1 MDKEVLDLIRL
12 IAKRQEDNSRAIARI
27 EARIEVLARENILAY
42 MTKISEKIQELFD
55 TYAKIDIALDKL
67 KILEKNKTQ
76 TTTDPLG
83 IEPNLEPL
91 PPELAHLYGQKNEE
105 DGSEEADKM
114 QEEIDALMLKAKAY
128 QAAIDDL
135 MGSIDPNDKLLHE
148 ALSSDPQ
155 SKKETS
161 ETIGAI
167 KAMLDEQKREI
178 EEGLVAINE
187 NVLHGDKNVR
197 TTNKNL
203 LNLGDA
209 ISKHSAT
216 DRERYHQI
224 MGMLDAIM
232 GKISSVE
239 SRTHAIDREVGSVK
253 SAVSYI
259 PKEFY

>member
-105 DGSEEADKM
+105 DGSEEADKA

-178 EEGLVAINE
+178 EEGLVVANKNIWNTNE
-187 NVLHGDKNVR
+187 
-197 TTNKNL
+197 NL
-203 LNLGDA
+203 LNLGNA

-239 SRTHAIDREVGSVK
+239 SRTNAIDREVGSVK